1 MRTNSVKACNRG
13 SIERL
18 PPRSR
23 VLDIGCG
30 TGTPTARQFAAA
42 GHDVTGIDISEA
54 MLGLARRDVPEAK
67 FQLLDV
73 ADLDRSL
80 GDFTAILAFF
90 SLLMLPRA
98 EFPPVLRKIHDLLEP
113 GGYFLISMVEADLD
127 DTPIHFLGS
136 PIRVSGYVRDELHS
150 LVTEAGFE
158 VLDLRHLS
166 YAPASTEAP
175 PEVQL
180 FLLCRRDGRR

>member
-1 MRTNSVKACNRG
+1 
-13 SIERL
+13 
-18 PPRSR
+18 
-23 VLDIGCG
+23 
-30 TGTPTARQFAAA
+30 
-42 GHDVTGIDISEA
+42 
-54 MLGLARRDVPEAK
+54 
-67 FQLLDV
+67 
-73 ADLDRSL
+73 
-80 GDFTAILAFF
+80 
-90 SLLMLPRA
+90 MLPRA
-98 EFPPVLRKIHDLLEP
+98 EIPPVLRKIHDLLEP